1 MSHIRLATLLVPYR
15 TSLSCLGQAVFL
27 QKTFLHMYTLVVYP
41 ILCVVASSSQCH
53 SATAH
58 VASHTPPGLE
68 PVQVPSLLPCF
79 CEFFYASV
87 LLCLEDTV
95 SLVWA
100 FLQAP
105 THFLLPLLQS
115 FLSPE
120 ARDLMKTSHLG
131 PNVPSSF
138 TLCTSSSCGFCT
150 RTFWKR
156 KILWWWLSKSLNQGC
171 SRILLS
177 HFILLSSF
185 SRTLAFGFTLAL
197 TSLRILATQALSGM
211 DPIS

>member
-1 MSHIRLATLLVPYR
+1 MGAGVHLPLSELGFALVWTHTGLVCAALVPK
-15 TSLSCLGQAVFL
+15 S
-27 QKTFLHMYTLVVYP
+27 
-41 ILCVVASSSQCH
+41 
-53 SATAH
+53 
-58 VASHTPPGLE
+58 
-68 PVQVPSLLPCF
+68 
-79 CEFFYASV
+79 FYF

-95 SLVWA
+95 SLVSA

-150 RTFWKR
+150 RTFCKR

>member
-1 MSHIRLATLLVPYR
+1 MYKTNFSFVCSCQLEITYWFEMGAPFPFPLLALGPHLAWIYVGLMHAATVAVNSYVYQLLY
-15 TSLSCLGQAVFL
+15 L
-27 QKTFLHMYTLVVYP
+27 K
-41 ILCVVASSSQCH
+41 
-53 SATAH
+53 
-58 VASHTPPGLE
+58 
-68 PVQVPSLLPCF
+68 
-79 CEFFYASV
+79 
-87 LLCLEDTV
+87 DTV

-150 RTFWKR
+150 RTFCKR
-156 KILWWWLSKSLNQGC
+156 KILWWWLSKSLSQGC

-177 HFILLSSF
+177 HFILLS
-185 SRTLAFGFTLAL
+185 RTLAFGFTLAL
-197 TSLRILATQALSGM
+197 TSLGILATQALSGM